1 METNS
6 ILTNEYSNNGY
17 QIHLYRGEMTGMWYA
32 YGYSAY
38 GLRLFGKSNGY
49 NSIRGYSKS
58 LQMPC
63 TITSNESVIPLLQ
76 NAIEVA
82 SQTDTYISLR
92 MPDAINTDVYTK
104 WVNKLKG
111 GISNDDEIIV
121 TTHVSKYVPKDSF
134 IPDGMSAFARNVKR
148 VGDFILSLIAL
159 VVFLRYSCFATLPF
173 AGKMEEVSSS
183 SKNVSADSGARSTYT
198 NSAPCVWMPRS
209 SDRSLVI
216 PGVTTILV

>member
-92 MPDAINTDVYTK
+92 MPDAINTDAYTK
-104 WVNKLKG
+104 WVNKLKD
-111 GISNDDEIIV
+111 GISNNDEIIV
-121 TTHVSKYVPKDSF
+121 NGNIEYIEQINQQIEKILENNSEEFKNKELSIINCYDITKYESKVKEIIEKHDKILNTAGEKDKQEYINS
-134 IPDGMSAFARNVKR
+134 MV
-148 VGDFILSLIAL
+148 IA
-159 VVFLRYSCFATLPF
+159 
-173 AGKMEEVSSS
+173 
-183 SKNVSADSGARSTYT
+183 N
-198 NSAPCVWMPRS
+198 
-209 SDRSLVI
+209 
-216 PGVTTILV
+216 

>member
-92 MPDAINTDVYTK
+92 MPDAINTDAYTK
-104 WVNKLKG
+104 WVNKLKD
-111 GISNDDEIIV
+111 GISNNDEIIV

-148 VGDFILSLIAL
+148 IGDFILSLMRA
-159 VVFLRYSCFATLPF
+159 
-173 AGKMEEVSSS
+173 
-183 SKNVSADSGARSTYT
+183 
-198 NSAPCVWMPRS
+198 
-209 SDRSLVI
+209 VI
-216 PGVTTILV
+216 

>member
-92 MPDAINTDVYTK
+92 MPDAINTDAYTK
-104 WVNKLKG
+104 WVNKLKD
-111 GISNDDEIIV
+111 GISNNDEIIV
-121 TTHVSKYVPKDSF
+121 NGNIEYIEQINQQIEKILESYSEEFKNKELSIINCYDITKYESKVKEIIEKHDKILNTAGEKDKEEY
-134 IPDGMSAFARNVKR
+134 IIK
-148 VGDFILSLIAL
+148 IA
-159 VVFLRYSCFATLPF
+159 
-173 AGKMEEVSSS
+173 
-183 SKNVSADSGARSTYT
+183 N
-198 NSAPCVWMPRS
+198 
-209 SDRSLVI
+209 
-216 PGVTTILV
+216 

>member
-92 MPDAINTDVYTK
+92 MPDAINTDAYTK
-104 WVNKLKG
+104 WVNKLKDGHADQIHRCVRCNKKCLG
-111 GISNDDEIIV
+111 GLMQHQG
-121 TTHVSKYVPKDSF
+121 THCIYEK
-134 IPDGMSAFARNVKR
+134 
-148 VGDFILSLIAL
+148 
-159 VVFLRYSCFATLPF
+159 
-173 AGKMEEVSSS
+173 
-183 SKNVSADSGARSTYT
+183 
-198 NSAPCVWMPRS
+198 
-209 SDRSLVI
+209 
-216 PGVTTILV
+216 

>member
-17 QIHLYRGEMTGMWYA
+17 QIHLYRGEMTGMLYA
-32 YGYSAY
+32 YGYAAY

-82 SQTDTYISLR
+82 SQPDTYISLR
-92 MPDAINTDVYTK
+92 MPDAINTD
-104 WVNKLKG
+104 
-111 GISNDDEIIV
+111 
-121 TTHVSKYVPKDSF
+121 
-134 IPDGMSAFARNVKR
+134 A
-148 VGDFILSLIAL
+148 
-159 VVFLRYSCFATLPF
+159 
-173 AGKMEEVSSS
+173 
-183 SKNVSADSGARSTYT
+183 
-198 NSAPCVWMPRS
+198 
-209 SDRSLVI
+209 
-216 PGVTTILV
+216 